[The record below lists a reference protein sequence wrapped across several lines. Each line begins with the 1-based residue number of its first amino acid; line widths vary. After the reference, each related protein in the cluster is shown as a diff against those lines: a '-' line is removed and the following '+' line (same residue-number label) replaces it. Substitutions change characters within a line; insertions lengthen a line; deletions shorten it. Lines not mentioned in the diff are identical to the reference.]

1 MLTAVS
7 IGFLAVVLAGL
18 LLAMQMPAAAVLA
31 GIAIVATL
39 LIWLLPVPVEADEM
53 LAGVFS
59 SLFADGVA
67 MLTQPELWA
76 LPLAV
81 LLGNLAFYGG
91 IATRIHDAAALLLRR
106 VPGGLAVA
114 AILGCGG
121 FAAMTGSSVSCAST
135 MGRICVP
142 EMLRSGYDP
151 RLATGSVAVGGT
163 LGALI
168 PPSIL
173 FVLFGLLSGAPIGHL
188 FIAGLLPGLM
198 TLVAAVLAVMLW
210 VRSEPGVAPLPGG
223 DDPRRWQAL
232 SAIWPAILL
241 LVVLIAALL
250 AGLGI
255 VAALLSCTVLALVIG
270 LVLHRLTGAILWL
283 AFRESALQ
291 LAGLLVFLVA
301 AALFY
306 GMVTLSGLGVA
317 LTDWALLAG
326 LSPVMAMLVLAV
338 ICLILGMFIEP
349 VGLLALILPLLVP
362 LSGALGM
369 ELIWVGV
376 ILVKLLEIGLITPPV
391 GMNVFVIGNVVP
403 AVRTGQVFAGVM
415 RFLLPDLLVLLILIL
430 FPALVLFLPGL
441 IR

>member
-1 MLTAVS
+1 
-7 IGFLAVVLAGL
+7 
-18 LLAMQMPAAAVLA
+18 
-31 GIAIVATL
+31 
-39 LIWLLPVPVEADEM
+39 
-53 LAGVFS
+53 
-59 SLFADGVA
+59 
-67 MLTQPELWA
+67 
-76 LPLAV
+76 
-81 LLGNLAFYGG
+81 
-91 IATRIHDAAALLLRR
+91 
-106 VPGGLAVA
+106 
-114 AILGCGG
+114 
-121 FAAMTGSSVSCAST
+121 
-135 MGRICVP
+135 
-142 EMLRSGYDP
+142 
-151 RLATGSVAVGGT
+151 
-163 LGALI
+163 
-168 PPSIL
+168 
-173 FVLFGLLSGAPIGHL
+173 
-188 FIAGLLPGLM
+188 M
-198 TLVAAVLAVMLW
+198 TLVAAVLAVWLW

-241 LVVLIAALL
+241 LAVLIAALL

-255 VAALLSCTVLALVIG
+255 VAALLSCAVLALVIG

-349 VGLLALILPLLVP
+349 VGLLALLLPLLVP

-430 FPALVLFLPGL
+430 FPARVLFLPGRL
-441 IR
+441 R